1 MPESNQ
7 INKENS
13 NPNITRADLL
23 KVPEGSITEKGL
35 RHNIKVG
42 VQYLEAWLKGN
53 GCVPLYN
60 LMEDAATAEI
70 SRAQLWQWIKHEVNL
85 SSGDKITIDIVN
97 KIFDEELAV
106 IKNEIGSERFE
117 SGKFE
122 LATDLFKEMINSD
135 NFDEFLT
142 LPAYKHI

>member
-1 MPESNQ
+1 MPNANQ
-7 INKENS
+7 LDVKRSKINVTTE
-13 NPNITRADLL
+13 DLL
-23 KVPEGSITEKGL
+23 RVPDGIITEEGV
-35 RHNIKVG
+35 RENIRVG

-106 IKNEIGSERFE
+106 IKNEIG
-117 SGKFE
+117 
-122 LATDLFKEMINSD
+122 
-135 NFDEFLT
+135 
-142 LPAYKHI
+142 

>member
-1 MPESNQ
+1 
-7 INKENS
+7 
-13 NPNITRADLL
+13 
-23 KVPEGSITEKGL
+23 L

-70 SRAQLWQWIKHEVNL
+70 SRAQLWQWIKHEADL
-85 SSGDKITIDIVN
+85 SSGEKITIDMVN

-106 IKNEIGSERFE
+106 IKNEIGLERFE

-122 LATDLFKEMINSD
+122 LATDLFKEMIKSD